1 MMSGE
6 YQTTELGVMIR
17 AYRIR
22 HRMSQDKLAR
32 KLGVNRNTIHMWET
46 RDCKPTIGALL
57 QLSELLKEPLP
68 EIVRQSETCCV
79 MRKGDRVRPPVKG
92 DQALRTAGED
102 GKM

>member
-1 MMSGE
+1 
-6 YQTTELGVMIR
+6 MIR

-32 KLGVNRNTIHMWET
+32 LLGVNRNTIHIWET
-46 RDCKPTIGALL
+46 HDCKPSIGALL

-79 MRKGDRVRPPVKG
+79 LRGRRRGRPPVRG
-92 DQALRTAGED
+92 DQALRIVVEND
-102 GKM
+102 KM